1 MRFVK
6 LSKKQKQVLR
16 WCHQPAAKAAY
27 DAIICDGAVRSGKTV
42 AMLAGFIHWA
52 MRYYSGQNFAIC
64 GKTVQSAVRNLIT
77 PLQQME
83 DVTYYYAVNYNATNH
98 LLEVQGHNKHNRFY
112 VFGGKDEASAGLI
125 QGLTLAGVLFDEVAL
140 MPKSFVD
147 QAVARCSVEG
157 SKFWFNCNP
166 EHPGHWFYKEW
177 ILQAAQK
184 RALYLHFTMQDN
196 PALSPK
202 VRQRYEQLYTG
213 VFRDRFILGKW
224 TAAEGQVYSMFDPAR
239 HVTEEIPTQGTYYV
253 SIDYGTVNPTSMGL
267 WCVGGGM
274 ATRVAE
280 YYFDSRKAMQ
290 QKTDEEYYIELERL
304 AGKLPIERVIVDPSA
319 ASFILCIRR
328 HGKFKVLSAKNEVLA
343 GIRMTSQLL
352 AQGRLQAHS
361 GCTDWR
367 REIESYV
374 WDPQAQHDRVIKEN
388 DHAMD
393 EMRYFV
399 YTVLRYKK
407 EFGLSGGAPKQG
419 WQKQQGAGV
428 FSGGWG
434 G

>member
-6 LSKKQKQVLR
+6 LSKKQKKVLR
-16 WCHQPAAKAAY
+16 WCHQPATRDTY

-52 MRYYSGQNFAIC
+52 MRYFNEQNFAIC

-83 DVTYYYAVNYNATNH
+83 DVTYYYGISYSVTNH
-98 LLEVQGHNKHNRFY
+98 LLEVQGDGKHNRFY
-112 VFGGKDEASAGLI
+112 IFGGKDEASAALI

-177 ILQAAQK
+177 ILAAAQK
-184 RALYLHFTMQDN
+184 RALYLHFTMEDN
-196 PALSPK
+196 PALSPA
-202 VRQRYEQLYTG
+202 VRQRYAQLYTG

-224 TAAEGQVYSMFDPAR
+224 TAAQGQVYSMFDPAQHIVDR
-239 HVTEEIPTQGTYYV
+239 VPEKGTYYI

-267 WCVGGGM
+267 WCVGEGV
-274 ATRVAE
+274 ATRVKE
-280 YYFDSRKAMQ
+280 YYFDSRKAMR
-290 QKTDEEYYIELERL
+290 QKTDEEYYADLEHL
-304 AGKLPIERVIVDPSA
+304 AGNHPIERVIVDPSA

-328 HGKFKVLSAKNEVLA
+328 HGKFKVQPAKNNVLA
-343 GIRMTSQLL
+343 GIRMTAQLL
-352 AQGRLQAHS
+352 SKGQILAHS
-361 GCTDWR
+361 SCSDWR
-367 REIESYV
+367 REIESYI
-374 WDPQAQHDRVIKEN
+374 WEPQADGDRVVKEN

-393 EMRYFV
+393 EMRYLV
-399 YTVLRYKK
+399 YTVLRHKR
-407 EFGLSGGAPKQG
+407 EFGLTAAPQKQG

-428 FSGGWG
+428 FLGGWG